1 MPKRTTILL
10 DEDVYKKIVEESLR
24 RYGTTKALSEVVN
37 QLIRK
42 ALRNESELLSLIF
55 SDKIAKTTSKEF
67 EAFRRKLSERLEA

>member
-10 DEDVYKKIVEESLR
+10 DEDVYKKLVEESLR

-42 ALRNESELLSLIF
+42 ALRSESELLNLIF
-55 SDKIAKTTSKEF
+55 SDKIARTTSKEF
-67 EAFRRKLSERLEA
+67 EAFRRKLSERFEA

>member
-10 DEDVYKKIVEESLR
+10 DEDVYRKIVKESLR
-24 RYGTTKALSEVVN
+24 RYGTTRALSEVVN

>member
-10 DEDVYKKIVEESLR
+10 DEDVYRKIVEESLR

>member
-10 DEDVYKKIVEESLR
+10 DEDLYKKIVEESLR
-24 RYGTTKALSEVVN
+24 RYGTTRALSEVVN

>member
-67 EAFRRKLSERLEA
+67 EAFRRKLSERLET

>member
-42 ALRNESELLSLIF
+42 ALRNESELMSLIF

>member
-10 DEDVYKKIVEESLR
+10 DEDLYKKIVEESLR
-24 RYGTTKALSEVVN
+24 RYGTTKALSEVIN

-67 EAFRRKLSERLEA
+67 EAFRRKLSERLET

>member
-10 DEDVYKKIVEESLR
+10 DEDLYKKIVEESLR

>member
-10 DEDVYKKIVEESLR
+10 DEDLYKKIVEESLR
-24 RYGTTKALSEVVN
+24 RYGTTRALSEVVN

-67 EAFRRKLSERLEA
+67 EAFRRKLSERLET

>member
-67 EAFRRKLSERLEA
+67 EEFRRKLSERLET